1 MTRDEAVATI
11 KRGLGFLQGTTH
23 DDAIIA
29 ALKQAQ
35 TAREGGRSLPWFLLQ
50 EDQTLAITADTANY
64 ALPTGFFRED
74 IDFNPVTV
82 TDSDGDVTILE
93 PLAYDEAKA
102 LYKEGA
108 SGTPEVYVVRNTE
121 VWLFPTPDAA
131 LTLTWSYYA
140 ADTVLDTNVEN
151 KWLADAPYVL
161 IADAGLKMAKD
172 LRDQEAA
179 AIFTADKS
187 EWDAWYTR
195 RMTEQREANTRYVVG
210 KYA

>member
-1 MTRDEAVATI
+1 MTRDEAVAII
-11 KRGLGFLQGTTH
+11 KRGLGFLSSTTH

-35 TAREGGRSLPWFLLQ
+35 FAREGGRSLPEFLLQ
-50 EDQTLAITADTANY
+50 EDETLAITADTANY
-64 ALPTGFFRED
+64 TLPTGFLRED
-74 IDFNPVTV
+74 IDFNPVTI

-93 PLAYDEAKA
+93 PLGYDEAKA
-102 LYKEGA
+102 LYEEGA
-108 SGTPEVYVVRNTE
+108 EGTPEVYSVRKTE

-131 LTLTWSYYA
+131 LTLTWSYFKN
-140 ADTVLDTNVEN
+140 DTVLDTNVEN
-151 KWLADAPYVL
+151 QWLANAPYVL

-172 LRDQEAA
+172 LRDQAAA
-179 AIFTADKS
+179 AIYQAEKS

-195 RMTEQREANTRYVVG
+195 YMTEQREANTRYVVG